1 MNIFDFI
8 EDTSYDIAK
17 YIGINDSEDEVELYE
32 YSIFMIFS
40 NTFTIGIGLMLSL
53 LLGYF
58 KYFIISEISF
68 ILIRTV
74 AGGSHCETFKKCFF
88 ISNIMS
94 IMGSLFA
101 LFTEDICNITLIM
114 SIFSFIL
121 TMPVCPKPSTNSP
134 SRGYFGDIEFRKK
147 MAYRGIIL
155 FSISILFLYL
165 DINFISSSISS
176 GLLMVCFALSD
187 TGEKIIEKISKFF

>member
-8 EDTSYDIAK
+8 EDTSYDIARN
-17 YIGINDSEDEVELYE
+17 IGINDSEDEVELYE

-40 NTFTIGIGLMLSL
+40 NTFTISVGLMSSL
-53 LLGYF
+53 FLGYF
-58 KYFIISEISF
+58 EYVIISEISF

-74 AGGSHCETFKKCFF
+74 SGGSHCETFKKCFF
-88 ISNIMS
+88 ISNIIS
-94 IMGSLFA
+94 IVSSLIA
-101 LFTEDICNITLIM
+101 IFTEDICNVTLII
-114 SIFSFIL
+114 SIFSFIF

-165 DINFISSSISS
+165 DINFVSSSVNS
-176 GLLMVCFALSD
+176 GLLMVCFALSN